1 MKRIFTHIG
10 FSTAVT
16 LLVINLLPVKSISLI
31 MLGLAVLSAASLV
44 IFKGKEKAVFVCL
57 ISGVFACGVF
67 LCTYNATVAPQLSLD
82 SAEADT
88 EFYIT
93 DIAKIDDDGNYVYTV
108 KTTKINCDGAPQN
121 IKLHVKSTRKI
132 NADYYETVKGKL
144 KFYSIADNASSSYG
158 YWGEKIFLSAK
169 GSKFTA
175 TGNKINSPWKY
186 TLLLRE
192 DIINT
197 LYAQIGGDEGALS
210 AAFLT
215 GENSLL
221 SDKAYTDFVFAGATH
236 LMAVSGLHLT
246 VITAAFAW
254 ILKRIKVKD
263 KASALILAIC
273 VLVYIG
279 VAGFSKSVIRAGI
292 MLLVMLGDRIIKR
305 RPDALNSLGFAVF
318 LICLNPF
325 AVYDLSAMLS
335 VLAVLSL
342 ITMYPYL
349 IKLIDKDATSEC
361 DGLVVTV
368 VATPFAKIIS
378 SALVGASVIVYSL
391 PVCYAFFG
399 YASLSG
405 ILCNIVLVPLGSLS
419 VILSLAG
426 YFSIKMNIFSGAA
439 VFIIRGLNFV
449 ILKITAWFASFDTA
463 MLNFGEYFGLIIAA
477 ILIIF
482 AIPFILGRKGL
493 IKTAAVINTALL
505 IVCGCVNTFYNQKL
519 PKMYIGS
526 GAIVLRCEDTTVLF
540 GVDSKSAYSA
550 ANGFLNMSHGDID
563 ILIDSDSCKYAKK
576 IADAYGCNTYIT
588 PSFDA
593 SLLEDGQ
600 IKDITVCSE
609 YKNTLASGVNIKYNL
624 DEGNSAEFEIQI
636 NGIKIYSG
644 RNDRDCDI
652 KITDGKITDANG
664 EINSD
669 TRVIYTFYGENY
681 KARGIGTWQ
690 K

>member
-16 LLVINLLPVKSISLI
+16 LLVINLLPVNSISLI

-44 IFKGKEKAVFVCL
+44 IFKGKEKAIFVCL

-93 DIAKIDDDGNYVYTV
+93 DIAKIDGDGNYIYTA
-108 KTTKINCDGAPQN
+108 KTTKIDCDGAPQN
-121 IKLHVKSTRKI
+121 IKLRVKSTRKI

-144 KFYSIADNASSSYG
+144 KFYSIADNAPSSYG
-158 YWGEKIFLSAK
+158 YWGEKTFLSAK

-197 LYAQIGGDEGALS
+197 LSAQIGGDEGALS

-221 SDKAYTDFVFAGATH
+221 SDKVYTDFVFAGATH

-254 ILKRIKVKD
+254 ILKRVKVND

-273 VLVYIG
+273 ALVYIG

-292 MLLVMLGDRIIKR
+292 MLLVMLGGRIIKR
-305 RPDALNSLGFAVF
+305 RADALNSLGFAVF

-342 ITMYPYL
+342 ITLYPYL

-368 VATPFAKIIS
+368 VATPFARIMS
-378 SALVGASVIVYSL
+378 PALVGASVMVYSL

-419 VILSLAG
+419 VILSLAV
-426 YFSIKMNIFSGAA
+426 YFLIKINIFSGAA

-449 ILKITAWFASFDTA
+449 ILKITAWFASFNAAT
-463 MLNFGEYFGLIIAA
+463 LNFGEYFGLIIAA

-493 IKTAAVINTALL
+493 IKAAAVINTALL

-519 PKMYIGS
+519 PQMYIGS
-526 GAIVLRCEDTTVLF
+526 GATVLRCDDTTVLF
-540 GVDSKSAYSA
+540 GVDSKGAYSA

-563 ILIDSDSCKYAKK
+563 ILIDSDGCKYAKK

-624 DEGNSAEFEIQI
+624 DEENSAEFEIQI

-664 EINSD
+664 EISSD
-669 TRVIYTFYGENY
+669 TRAIYTFYGENY

>member
-215 GENSLL
+215 VANSLL
-221 SDKAYTDFVFAGATH
+221 
-236 LMAVSGLHLT
+236 
-246 VITAAFAW
+246 
-254 ILKRIKVKD
+254 
-263 KASALILAIC
+263 
-273 VLVYIG
+273 
-279 VAGFSKSVIRAGI
+279 
-292 MLLVMLGDRIIKR
+292 
-305 RPDALNSLGFAVF
+305 
-318 LICLNPF
+318 
-325 AVYDLSAMLS
+325 
-335 VLAVLSL
+335 
-342 ITMYPYL
+342 
-349 IKLIDKDATSEC
+349 C
-361 DGLVVTV
+361 DT
-368 VATPFAKIIS
+368 
-378 SALVGASVIVYSL
+378 
-391 PVCYAFFG
+391 
-399 YASLSG
+399 
-405 ILCNIVLVPLGSLS
+405 
-419 VILSLAG
+419 
-426 YFSIKMNIFSGAA
+426 
-439 VFIIRGLNFV
+439 
-449 ILKITAWFASFDTA
+449 
-463 MLNFGEYFGLIIAA
+463 E
-477 ILIIF
+477 
-482 AIPFILGRKGL
+482 
-493 IKTAAVINTALL
+493 
-505 IVCGCVNTFYNQKL
+505 
-519 PKMYIGS
+519 
-526 GAIVLRCEDTTVLF
+526 
-540 GVDSKSAYSA
+540 
-550 ANGFLNMSHGDID
+550 
-563 ILIDSDSCKYAKK
+563 
-576 IADAYGCNTYIT
+576 
-588 PSFDA
+588 
-593 SLLEDGQ
+593 
-600 IKDITVCSE
+600 
-609 YKNTLASGVNIKYNL
+609 
-624 DEGNSAEFEIQI
+624 
-636 NGIKIYSG
+636 
-644 RNDRDCDI
+644 
-652 KITDGKITDANG
+652 
-664 EINSD
+664 
-669 TRVIYTFYGENY
+669 
-681 KARGIGTWQ
+681 
-690 K
+690 